1 MFLNKNLSISLV
13 SGVKSIDELKPG
25 DTIKLMSGK
34 TSITDISLQKR
45 RGGTT
50 IYRIP
55 EGYLNIVTDNIYIT
69 PDCLVYIP
77 GYGALEARFLGLEE
91 SEVCDETFVHLTV
104 RHRGDPIIYI
114 NGMTFILYIPVVHNR
129 IIRKTE
135 YVENKSKWGTERCYS
150 EDTRNTLIVKLS
162 QETNLTVPQLQSY
175 QDQLLRYTLF
185 NNNYIDNIVNE
196 FNRRGIRQTNGE
208 SLGEEGESSIIR
220 QYCDEIYSSRS

>member
-25 DTIKLMSGK
+25 DTIKLLSGK
-34 TSITDISLQKR
+34 TGVTDISLQKR
-45 RGGTT
+45 KDTE
-50 IYRIP
+50 IVLRIP
-55 EGYLNIVTDNIYIT
+55 QGYIEMATEDIYIT
-69 PDCLVYIP
+69 PGCLVYIP
-77 GYGALEARFLGLEE
+77 GYGGVDARFLGLEE
-91 SEVCDETFVHLTV
+91 SSVSDETFVHLTV

-114 NGMTFILYIPVVHNR
+114 NGMTFILYIPIVHNR
-129 IIRKTE
+129 VCKRVDYIE
-135 YVENKSKWGTERCYS
+135 DKSSWAAERCYS

-162 QETNLTVPQLQSY
+162 QETSLSVSQLQSY

-185 NNNYIDNIVNE
+185 NNNSIDNIVNE

>member
-1 MFLNKNLSISLV
+1 MFLNKNISISLV

-25 DTIKLMSGK
+25 DTIKLLSGK
-34 TSITDISLQKR
+34 TGVTDISLQKR
-45 RGGTT
+45 KGSET
-50 IYRIP
+50 ILRIP
-55 EGYLNIVTDNIYIT
+55 QGYLEMATDDIYVT
-69 PDCLVYIP
+69 PGCLVYIP
-77 GYGALEARFLGLEE
+77 GYGGVEARFLGLEE

-114 NGMTFILYIPVVHNR
+114 NGMTFILYMPIVHNR
-129 IIRKTE
+129 VCRRVGYIE
-135 YVENKSKWGTERCYS
+135 DKSRWAAERCYS

-162 QETNLTVPQLQSY
+162 QETNLTISQLQSY

-185 NNNYIDNIVNE
+185 NNNSIDNIVNE

-208 SLGEEGESSIIR
+208 SMGEEGESSVIR